1 MSQAAITLGPADDR
15 RPMSLDDFESAAT
28 SSGRI
33 YELARGVV
41 LMFEVPGR
49 RHVVQLNAVRRQF
62 AAYDVA
68 NPGTIHALLGSGEC
82 KVLVTQYDT
91 ERHPDLAVYKTAPP
105 EEDDF
110 WASWVP
116 EIVIEVVSPS
126 SRHCDYVEK
135 REEYL
140 AFGALEYWI
149 VDCEREELLVLRR
162 SRGAWVERVFRPPGT
177 CQTRLLPRF
186 EFDVGAVFQP
196 RS

>member
-1 MSQAAITLGPADDR
+1 MHCL
-15 RPMSLDDFESAAT
+15 
-28 SSGRI
+28 
-33 YELARGVV
+33 
-41 LMFEVPGR
+41 EV
-49 RHVVQLNAVRRQF
+49 
-62 AAYDVA
+62 
-68 NPGTIHALLGSGEC
+68 GEY

-116 EIVIEVVSPS
+116 EIVIEVVLPS
-126 SRHCDYVEK
+126 SRHRDYVEK

-149 VDCEREELLVLRR
+149 VDGDREELLVLRR
-162 SRGAWVERVFRPPGT
+162 SRGAWVERVVRPPGT
-177 CQTRLLPRF
+177 CRTRLLPGF

-196 RS
+196 RP

>member
-1 MSQAAITLGPADDR
+1 
-15 RPMSLDDFESAAT
+15 
-28 SSGRI
+28 
-33 YELARGVV
+33 
-41 LMFEVPGR
+41 MFEVPGR

-126 SRHCDYVEK
+126 SRHCDYV
-135 REEYL
+135 
-140 AFGALEYWI
+140 
-149 VDCEREELLVLRR
+149 
-162 SRGAWVERVFRPPGT
+162 
-177 CQTRLLPRF
+177 
-186 EFDVGAVFQP
+186 
-196 RS
+196 

>member
-1 MSQAAITLGPADDR
+1 MPQAAITLEPADDGR
-15 RPMSLDDFESAAT
+15 RMSLDDFESAET

-41 LMFEVPGR
+41 LMIEVPGR

-62 AAYDVA
+62 GAHDVA

-82 KVLVTQYDT
+82 KVLVAQYDT

-126 SRHCDYVEK
+126 SRHRDYVER

-149 VDCEREELLVLRR
+149 VDGDREELLVLRR
-162 SRGAWVERVFRPPGT
+162 SRGAWVERVVSPPGT
-177 CQTRLLPRF
+177 CRTRLLPGF

-196 RS
+196 RP